1 MILEAIKKGFG
12 VASKSLGL
20 VSVLFVFNLI
30 FNLASIPFAVKPG
43 TQPTAQLSAGVI
55 IFSLVFIFISVFV
68 QGGTLALV
76 RDALKEGRMKLAKFA
91 SYGLKYYL
99 RLLGLGI
106 LIILIIAVVAIFAA
120 LLIAGTAPLNNTI
133 VTAIAVTVAIAVF
146 IVVGLLYLI
155 PLAMS
160 PYALICDEIKVIES
174 MKKSLKLVKTPFS
187 RVFLLIALFVALI
200 LISLGIGFVIGF
212 IVGMIAALL
221 PAAIGQILM
230 SIATSAVNGYLG
242 VVMMTS
248 FMVFY
253 LGLTEKGKTV
263 TV

>member
-12 VASKSLGL
+12 VAAKSLGL
-20 VSVLFVFNLI
+20 VSVMFVFNLI
-30 FNLASIPFAVKPG
+30 FNLASMPFVVKPG
-43 TQPTAQLSAGVI
+43 MPPTTQLTAGAI
-55 IFSLVFIFISVFV
+55 TFSLIFILISVFV
-68 QGGTLALV
+68 QGGALALV
-76 RDALKEGRMKLAKFA
+76 RDAVKEGRMKLSKFA

-106 LIILIIAVVAIFAA
+106 LIILIIAVIAVFAA
-120 LLIAGTAPLNNTI
+120 LLIAGTAPINNAI

-146 IVVGLLYLI
+146 VVVGLLYFI
-155 PLAMS
+155 PFAMS
-160 PYALICDEIKVIES
+160 PYALVCDDTKVIES
-174 MKKSLKLVKTPFS
+174 MKKSLKLVRTPFS
-187 RVFLLIALFVALI
+187 RVWLLIALFVALI

-212 IVGMIAALL
+212 LVGMIAAVL
-221 PAAIGQILM
+221 PAAVGQILM

-253 LGLTEKGKTV
+253 LGLTEKPKAV
-263 TV
+263 